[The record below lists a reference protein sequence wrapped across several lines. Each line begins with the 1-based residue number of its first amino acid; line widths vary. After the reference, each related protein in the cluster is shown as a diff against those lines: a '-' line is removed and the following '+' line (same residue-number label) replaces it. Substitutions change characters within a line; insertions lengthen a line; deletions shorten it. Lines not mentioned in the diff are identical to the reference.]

1 MRSAGCFHFH
11 RRSTPRL
18 RATVLLLFL
27 LAATCFARCVVG
39 ARSRSSYKQY
49 GRPAPAVRLYGG
61 GGYLPRPKV
70 IPPSGPSEGHNSIG
84 PETTLDR
91 LRRKP

>member
-1 MRSAGCFHFH
+1 MSAGFHY
-11 RRSTPRL
+11 RRSTT
-18 RATVLLLFL
+18 RATVLLFFL
-27 LAATCFARCVVG
+27 LAATCLLVVG
-39 ARSRSSYKQY
+39 ARSRISYNKY

-84 PETTLDR
+84 PETLDR
-91 LRRKP
+91 KP